1 MREIKYRGKHI
12 GSGQWVFG
20 NYVRYTEDDGEEI
33 HCIVSQERC
42 KVSAELV
49 YTQIVPGSVGQFIGL
64 KDKNG
69 NEIYEGDVVRV
80 DISKYDLRV
89 KNKRYTISSIV
100 WAAGGFSV
108 NNYNIEVFETYR
120 LEVIGNIHDNPEL
133 LNTKI

>member
-1 MREIKYRGKHI
+1 MRTIKFRAQDIASNKWLYGDILHPKKGVCIFEQSGNRGEQVKPETI
-12 GSGQWVFG
+12 
-20 NYVRYTEDDGEEI
+20 
-33 HCIVSQERC
+33 
-42 KVSAELV
+42 
-49 YTQIVPGSVGQFIGL
+49 GQFTGL

-69 NEIYEGDVVRV
+69 REIYEGDVVRV

-108 NNYNIEVFETYR
+108 NNYNIEVLETHR